1 MAPLLFAVL
10 VLATTT
16 LHGVVGQK
24 AGFVSID
31 CGLEGTSGYTA
42 EDTGIVYVSDGPYV
56 DTGENHRLLPGEEGQ
71 RERRYLT
78 VRSFPSGVRNCYS
91 LPTVAGAKYLFR
103 VVSYYGNYDGKDDS
117 LSSSTSQF
125 DLHLGATYWDTVSN
139 SSYWFREA
147 MFVAWAS
154 GVPLC
159 LINTGRG
166 TPFVSA
172 VELRPLGSELYPAL
186 NAIESQSMRLVQR
199 TNMGPSKSRILRY
212 PDDPYDRRW
221 LRMQL
226 DRTWKNLSTVST
238 IKDTSLDYAV
248 PLPVM
253 QTAAEAV
260 SNETSLA
267 ITGEYKAPMDQLEV
281 FLHFADF
288 QNSQLRQF
296 SISFNKKASV
306 QMRPSYLATDTL
318 HSTYKA
324 TGDVCTMTL
333 TPTSESTL
341 RPMLNAFEVYTV
353 IPRDN
358 PMTFPRDFDTIMAI
372 KIEYG
377 IKKNWMGDP
386 CFPTEF
392 AWNGVKCS
400 NVSGNNTARIISL
413 DLSYSNL
420 HGAISNN
427 FTLLISLEYFL
438 PIIHR
443 DVKASNILLSQ
454 NLQAKIA
461 DFGLSKS
468 YLSETQTHISVTP
481 AGTAGYMDPEY
492 FYPGRLT
499 ESSDVYSFG
508 VVLLEIATGESP
520 ILPELGHI
528 VHRVKNK
535 IAIGNISLVA
545 DTRLRGS
552 YEVSSM
558 WKVVD
563 TALFGGAGVT
573 GAVAGRPWSGGDGAA
588 ATLGGTARRPGGGEA
603 AQAGGSRV
611 GNFGRFGGSR

>member
-1 MAPLLFAVL
+1 MAPFLFAVL

-91 LPTVAGAKYLFR
+91 LPTVAGAKYLVR
-103 VVSYYGNYDGKDDS
+103 VASY
-117 LSSSTSQF
+117 STCTS
-125 DLHLGATYWDTVSN
+125 GRPTGRDTVSN

-154 GVPLC
+154 WVPVC
-159 LINTGRG
+159 LVNTGRG

-172 VELRPLGSELYPAL
+172 VELRPLGGELYPAL
-186 NAIESQSMRLVQR
+186 NAIQSQSMRLVQR

-226 DRTWKNLSTVST
+226 DRTWKNLSTAST

-267 ITGEYKAPMDQLEV
+267 ITGEYKAPMGQLEV
-281 FLHFADF
+281 FMHFADF
-288 QNSQLRQF
+288 QNSQIRQF

-324 TGDVCTMTL
+324 TGGVCTMTL
-333 TPTSESTL
+333 TSTSESTL
-341 RPMLNAFEVYTV
+341 RPMLNAFEVYSV

-358 PMTFPRDFDTIMAI
+358 PMTFPRDCGPMML
-372 KIEYG
+372 G
-377 IKKNWMGDP
+377 Q
-386 CFPTEF
+386 
-392 AWNGVKCS
+392 
-400 NVSGNNTARIISL
+400 
-413 DLSYSNL
+413 
-420 HGAISNN
+420 
-427 FTLLISLEYFL
+427 
-438 PIIHR
+438 
-443 DVKASNILLSQ
+443 AS
-454 NLQAKIA
+454 
-461 DFGLSKS
+461 
-468 YLSETQTHISVTP
+468 
-481 AGTAGYMDPEY
+481 
-492 FYPGRLT
+492 
-499 ESSDVYSFG
+499 
-508 VVLLEIATGESP
+508 AT
-520 ILPELGHI
+520 
-528 VHRVKNK
+528 
-535 IAIGNISLVA
+535 
-545 DTRLRGS
+545 
-552 YEVSSM
+552 VSSSPPRP
-558 WKVVD
+558 
-563 TALFGGAGVT
+563 GADLGL
-573 GAVAGRPWSGGDGAA
+573 GPPRPW
-588 ATLGGTARRPGGGEA
+588 PEA
-603 AQAGGSRV
+603 
-611 GNFGRFGGSR
+611 

>member
-1 MAPLLFAVL
+1 MFRNSSDSLFMCA
-10 VLATTT
+10 
-16 LHGVVGQK
+16 

-91 LPTVAGAKYLFR
+91 LPTVAGAKYLVR

-117 LSSSTSQF
+117 LLSSTSQF

-154 GVPLC
+154 WVPVC
-159 LINTGRG
+159 LVNTGRG

-186 NAIESQSMRLVQR
+186 NAIQSQSMRLVQR

-226 DRTWKNLSTVST
+226 DRTWKNLSTAST

-260 SNETSLA
+260 SNETSLT
-267 ITGEYKAPMDQLEV
+267 IPGEYKAPMDQLEV

-324 TGDVCTMTL
+324 TGGVCTMTL

-341 RPMLNAFEVYTV
+341 RPMLNAFEVYSV

-358 PMTFPRDFDTIMAI
+358 PMTFPRD
-372 KIEYG
+372 
-377 IKKNWMGDP
+377 
-386 CFPTEF
+386 CLS
-392 AWNGVKCS
+392 C
-400 NVSGNNTARIISL
+400 RI
-413 DLSYSNL
+413 
-420 HGAISNN
+420 
-427 FTLLISLEYFL
+427 FISLEA
-438 PIIHR
+438 R
-443 DVKASNILLSQ
+443 GDS
-454 NLQAKIA
+454 
-461 DFGLSKS
+461 GLG
-468 YLSETQTHISVTP
+468 P
-481 AGTAGYMDPEY
+481 P
-492 FYPGRLT
+492 
-499 ESSDVYSFG
+499 
-508 VVLLEIATGESP
+508 
-520 ILPELGHI
+520 
-528 VHRVKNK
+528 
-535 IAIGNISLVA
+535 
-545 DTRLRGS
+545 
-552 YEVSSM
+552 
-558 WKVVD
+558 
-563 TALFGGAGVT
+563 
-573 GAVAGRPWSGGDGAA
+573 RPW
-588 ATLGGTARRPGGGEA
+588 PEA
-603 AQAGGSRV
+603 
-611 GNFGRFGGSR
+611 

>member
-1 MAPLLFAVL
+1 MA
-10 VLATTT
+10 
-16 LHGVVGQK
+16 
-24 AGFVSID
+24 
-31 CGLEGTSGYTA
+31 
-42 EDTGIVYVSDGPYV
+42 PYV

-91 LPTVAGAKYLFR
+91 LPTVAGAKYLVR
-103 VVSYYGNYDGKDDS
+103 VASY
-117 LSSSTSQF
+117 STCTS
-125 DLHLGATYWDTVSN
+125 GRPTGRDTVSN

-154 GVPLC
+154 WVPVC
-159 LINTGRG
+159 LVNTGRG

-172 VELRPLGSELYPAL
+172 VELRPLGGELYPAL
-186 NAIESQSMRLVQR
+186 NAIQSQSMRLVQR

-226 DRTWKNLSTVST
+226 DRTWKNLSTAST

-267 ITGEYKAPMDQLEV
+267 ITGEYKAPMGQLEV
-281 FLHFADF
+281 FMHFADF
-288 QNSQLRQF
+288 QNSQIRQF

-324 TGDVCTMTL
+324 TGGVCTMTL
-333 TPTSESTL
+333 TSTSESTL
-341 RPMLNAFEVYTV
+341 RPMLNAFEVYSV

-358 PMTFPRDFDTIMAI
+358 PMTFPRDCNNVVG
-372 KIEYG
+372 EG
-377 IKKNWMGDP
+377 LNWRTRVRVVVEAAQERVCDL
-386 CFPTEF
+386 FSR
-392 AWNGVKCS
+392 VKC
-400 NVSGNNTARIISL
+400 
-413 DLSYSNL
+413 
-420 HGAISNN
+420 
-427 FTLLISLEYFL
+427 
-438 PIIHR
+438 R
-443 DVKASNILLSQ
+443 DWEPK
-454 NLQAKIA
+454 
-461 DFGLSKS
+461 
-468 YLSETQTHISVTP
+468 
-481 AGTAGYMDPEY
+481 Y
-492 FYPGRLT
+492 FYTGRLT

-508 VVLLEIATGESP
+508 VVLLEIAIGESP
-520 ILPELGHI
+520 ILPELSHI

-535 IAIGNISLVA
+535 IATGNISLVA

-563 TALFGGAGVT
+563 TALLCTTDIGTQRPTMAAVVALLKESLALEETRADSTFSGAT
-573 GAVAGRPWSGGDGAA
+573 
-588 ATLGGTARRPGGGEA
+588 GTASA
-603 AQAGGSRV
+603 STTSSM
-611 GNFGRFGGSR
+611 NFGPLARRS